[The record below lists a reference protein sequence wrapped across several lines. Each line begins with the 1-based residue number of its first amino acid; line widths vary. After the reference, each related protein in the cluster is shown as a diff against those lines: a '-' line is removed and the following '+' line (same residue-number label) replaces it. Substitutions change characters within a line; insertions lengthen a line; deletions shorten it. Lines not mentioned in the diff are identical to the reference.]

1 MGLVCAFVI
10 IVCYG
15 FLSLASAILIAFGAN
30 YVNFMAFSK
39 IITLR
44 NTGVLNNIAEEVGA
58 VGEMKETIK
67 LPMIHRSK
75 MIPMVESNY
84 YVRYSQSGVSH
95 RSKISRN

>member
-1 MGLVCAFVI
+1 MI
-10 IVCYG
+10 ITCYG
-15 FLSLASAILIAFGAN
+15 LLSLSCAILIAFGAN
-30 YVNFMAFSK
+30 YVNFLAFSK

-67 LPMIHRSK
+67 LPMMHRSK
-75 MIPMVESNY
+75 IIPMVESNY

-95 RSKISRN
+95 RSKISRE